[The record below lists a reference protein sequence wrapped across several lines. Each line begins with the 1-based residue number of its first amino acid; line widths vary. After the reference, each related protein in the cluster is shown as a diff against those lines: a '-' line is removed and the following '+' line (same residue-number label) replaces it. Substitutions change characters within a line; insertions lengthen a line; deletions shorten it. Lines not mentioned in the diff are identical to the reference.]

1 MNVKS
6 SPKCEQCDA
15 PYECPAVKMFRE
27 KVIDWWNRK
36 RSENIIGAP
45 NVNFQK
51 ISVHKTI

>member
-6 SPKCEQCDA
+6 SPKYEQCDA
-15 PYECPAVKMFRE
+15 PCESPAVFWE

-36 RSENIIGAP
+36 RSENITGAP
-45 NVNFQK
+45 NVNFRK